1 MGPWPVNQQLQA
13 HRARA
18 SKPGRKVALSV
29 PIDRRSA
36 KRELRLLLQGVDGL
50 AGEGLAAA
58 LQRVAEAA
66 TVVLRTQGAGVMLA
80 DEHEVLRCAAAS
92 GPPSRGLAT
101 AQERLGAGPAHDS
114 FASAL
119 PVSSRDLTTD
129 GRWPDLRHLIDRAA
143 VRAVLSTPLTL
154 PGGRPIGS
162 LNLHSS
168 RERDW
173 EVGEIAAT
181 MAYAGVVASLISMAL
196 EARLRGVL
204 LDKLLDALR
213 NAADRPDVEDG

>member
-1 MGPWPVNQQLQA
+1 M
-13 HRARA
+13 
-18 SKPGRKVALSV
+18 
-29 PIDRRSA
+29 PIDRKSV

-50 AGEGLAAA
+50 AGDGLAAA

-66 TVVLRTQGAGVMLA
+66 TMVLRAQGAGVMLA

-92 GPPSRGLAT
+92 GPPGRGLAT
-101 AQERLGAGPAHDS
+101 AQERLGVGPAHDS
-114 FASAL
+114 YASEM
-119 PVSSRDLTTD
+119 PVASRDVTSD
-129 GRWPDLRHLIDRAA
+129 GRWPDLRHLIYRAA

-154 PGGRPIGS
+154 PGGRPIGA

-173 EVGEIAAT
+173 EVGEIAAS
-181 MAYAGVVASLISMAL
+181 MAFAGVVASLISMAL

-213 NAADRPDVEDG
+213 SATDRPGIEDG

>member
-1 MGPWPVNQQLQA
+1 V
-13 HRARA
+13 
-18 SKPGRKVALSV
+18 S
-29 PIDRRSA
+29 IDRRSVT
-36 KRELRLLLQGVDGL
+36 RELRLLLQGVDGM
-50 AGEGLAAA
+50 AGEGLGPA

-66 TVVLRTQGAGVMLA
+66 TMVLRAQGAGVMLA

-92 GPPSRGLAT
+92 GPPGRGLAT
-101 AQERLGAGPAHDS
+101 AQERLGAGPALDS
-114 FASAL
+114 FANQL

-154 PGGRPIGS
+154 PGGRAIGA

-213 NAADRPDVEDG
+213 NAADRPGVEDG

>member
-1 MGPWPVNQQLQA
+1 
-13 HRARA
+13 
-18 SKPGRKVALSV
+18 V
-29 PIDRRSA
+29 PIDRRSVT
-36 KRELRLLLQGVDGL
+36 RELRLLLQSVDGL

-66 TVVLRTQGAGVMLA
+66 TVVLRAQGVGVMLA

-92 GPPSRGLAT
+92 GPPGRGLAT

-114 FASAL
+114 YASEV
-119 PVSSRDLTTD
+119 PVACRDVTSD
-129 GRWPDLRHLIDRAA
+129 GRWPDLRHLVDRAT
-143 VRAVLSTPLTL
+143 VRAVLAAPLAL
-154 PGGRPIGS
+154 PGGQPIGA

-168 RERDW
+168 RARDW
-173 EVGEIAAT
+173 EVAEIAAT

-213 NAADRPDVEDG
+213 TGTDRPGPEDG

>member
-1 MGPWPVNQQLQA
+1 LP
-13 HRARA
+13 
-18 SKPGRKVALSV
+18 V

-36 KRELRLLLQGVDGL
+36 SRELRLLLHSVDGL

-58 LQRVAEAA
+58 LERVAEAA
-66 TVVLRTQGAGVMLA
+66 TVVLRAQGAGVMLA

-92 GPPSRGLAT
+92 GPPGRRLAT
-101 AQERLGAGPAHDS
+101 AQERLGAGPALDS
-114 FASAL
+114 YATEV
-119 PVSSRDLTTD
+119 PVTSRDLTTD

-143 VRAVLSTPLTL
+143 VRAVLSAPLTL
-154 PGGRPIGS
+154 PGDRPIGA

-168 RERDW
+168 RARDW
-173 EVGEIAAT
+173 EVAEVAAT

-204 LDKLLDALR
+204 LDRLLGALR
-213 NAADRPDVEDG
+213 SATDRPDAEDG